1 MNVLIVTFFCIIG
14 GSIGKKL
21 KIPAGAMLGSIFVMV
36 VYNFFFKEIILPGN
50 FKILVQTLT
59 GAYIGS
65 KIGIE
70 DIKGLRYILKP
81 ALTILFTMV
90 ILNFVMVFFIIKFTD
105 MDFVTAVFAT
115 SPGGLPDM
123 AIIAYDFGADV
134 SIITILQLVRL
145 LSVIIIIP
153 SMIEFLMKKYNNTS
167 IKENKIKKKKSK
179 KNVEKSHIFSTFL
192 VGILGGILGYRL
204 GIPAGTMT
212 FAMIFTAIYNIT
224 FKTAYIPMAFKDL
237 AQILAG
243 VLIGAKVTINDILQ
257 LNKIGLPV
265 FIVILGF
272 ILMNIILGTL
282 VYKTSDFNL
291 STSFFSASPGG
302 MTNISIIAD
311 DFGADTPKVS
321 IIQLMRIISI
331 IAFYP
336 IIIIFLMKILKLN

>member
-1 MNVLIVTFFCIIG
+1 MKILIIVFFCIIG
-14 GSIGKKL
+14 GSMGKKM

-36 VYNFFFKEIILPGN
+36 AHNYFFKEIILPNN
-50 FKILVQTLT
+50 FKMLVQILT

-65 KIGIE
+65 KIGID
-70 DIKGLRYILKP
+70 DIKGFRYILKP
-81 ALTILFTMV
+81 AITILFVMV
-90 ILNFVMVFFIIKFTD
+90 ILNFVMVFFMMKFTD

-134 SIITILQLVRL
+134 SKITILQLVRL
-145 LSVIIIIP
+145 LSVIIIPNI
-153 SMIEFLMKKYNNTS
+153 IEILLKRFNNIS
-167 IKENKIKKKKSK
+167 IKEKEINVKKVQNKNEISK
-179 KNVEKSHIFSTFL
+179 IIITFL
-192 VGILGGILGYRL
+192 ISSLGGIVGYKL

-224 FKTAYIPMAFKDL
+224 LKKAYIPMKVKDL

-243 VLIGAKVTINDILQ
+243 VLIGSKVTVSDILQ
-257 LNKIGLPV
+257 LNTIGIPV

-321 IIQLMRIISI
+321 VIQLMRVISI

-336 IIIIFLMKILKLN
+336 IIIIFVMKILNLN

>member
-1 MNVLIVTFFCIIG
+1 MKILIIVFFCIIG
-14 GSIGKKL
+14 GSMGKKM

-36 VYNFFFKEIILPGN
+36 AHNYFFKEIILPNN
-50 FKILVQTLT
+50 FKMLVQILT

-65 KIGIE
+65 KIGID
-70 DIKGLRYILKP
+70 DIKGFRYILKP
-81 ALTILFTMV
+81 AITILFVMV
-90 ILNFVMVFFIIKFTD
+90 ILNFVMVFFMMKFTD

-134 SIITILQLVRL
+134 SKITILQLVRL

-153 SMIEFLMKKYNNTS
+153 NIIEILLKRFNNIS
-167 IKENKIKKKKSK
+167 IKEKEINVKKVQNKNEISK
-179 KNVEKSHIFSTFL
+179 IIITFL
-192 VGILGGILGYRL
+192 ISSLGGIVGYKL

-224 FKTAYIPMAFKDL
+224 LKKAYIPMKVKDL

-243 VLIGAKVTINDILQ
+243 VLIGSKVTVSDILQ
-257 LNKIGLPV
+257 LNTIGIPV

-321 IIQLMRIISI
+321 VIQLMRVISI

-336 IIIIFLMKILKLN
+336 IIIIFVMKILNLN